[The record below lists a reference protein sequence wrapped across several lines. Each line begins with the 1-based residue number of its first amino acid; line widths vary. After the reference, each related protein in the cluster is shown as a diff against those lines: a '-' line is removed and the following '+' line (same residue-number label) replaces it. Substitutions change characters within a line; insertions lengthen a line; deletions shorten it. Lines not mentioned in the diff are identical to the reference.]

1 VMLSAPD
8 SDIVHCWAMLAR
20 KSVPLHDNASPRRFD
35 RLPDDPLV
43 VSLPRQGLYRVMR
56 AMDKLQ
62 IQGDTNRNSDVN
74 YIHRAIHADYYS
86 SSSNARLIQ
95 VSFVCIFKVLS

>member
-1 VMLSAPD
+1 
-8 SDIVHCWAMLAR
+8 
-20 KSVPLHDNASPRRFD
+20 
-35 RLPDDPLV
+35 
-43 VSLPRQGLYRVMR
+43 MR

-62 IQGDTNRNSDVN
+62 IQGDTNRNSNVN

-95 VSFVCIFKVLS
+95 ASFVLHLHGSLLLNALIPVR